1 MKPRSTGRL
10 FAAVLMGLL
19 YGLYIHRDIDT
30 WSHRGREAFL
40 AYQGH
45 RFDRD
50 MLVPRHSI
58 AGVVGA
64 VIFVCLFIL
73 IYELIAAG
81 VAKLVEHGEEKPLGP
96 GQIL

>member
-1 MKPRSTGRL
+1 
-10 FAAVLMGLL
+10 MGLL
-19 YGLYIHRDIDT
+19 FAMYTHHYYDA

-58 AGVVGA
+58 AGVVLYI
-64 VIFVCLFIL
+64 VIVCVCIGV
-73 IYELIAAG
+73 YELIAAG
-81 VAKLVEHGEEKPLGP
+81 ITKVLKHDLSNGTE
-96 GQIL
+96 